1 MKCEGGTKDRSN
13 WAQVVDQGTTERPED
28 ALKTQEGAT
37 ESSLVTLESEGGT
50 KNRSNCA
57 QDVDQGTT
65 ERPEDALKTQ
75 EGATESSLVTLESEG
90 GTKDRSNCAQDVDQ
104 GTTERPKDALKTQE
118 ECGGRTETDELSDAS
133 TRDKQA
139 LELKTEDVHF
149 VVLPMTK
156 FTMSQGMT
164 SETPGPTLEHA
175 AFPHLT
181 RVEWEALHRLA
192 AVSGEAVIA
201 SLLSSATSD
210 QQRQA
215 AQEFM
220 ERELADANRRAT
232 TPARSSKN
240 DVVKLETSTYS
251 GEGAN
256 RLPLNRWF
264 REVDIAIALR
274 MIEAQGT
281 KVNFLLSR
289 LSGKA
294 KEWALGK
301 LVVDHDAFPTLE
313 SLQKD
318 LRLAFEPPQDES
330 RVRAEFFAL
339 RQGKMTMRDYVQKTR
354 HLASCIVTNPIDA
367 ASQVHVFVFG
377 MREGMTRYC
386 LTRAEPSS
394 LEEAF
399 ALALREDYVVAASYA
414 RAMSA
419 AARESAPE
427 PMEIDAIDASNNHR
441 QSTPRGPNGRPNRP
455 LTCFRCWKIGH
466 RAAECRA
473 PAPVLAHT
481 AEVSPAVQ
489 SKNGQG
495 Q

>member
-1 MKCEGGTKDRSN
+1 MDHIPALPKSLKVNTELLI
-13 WAQVVDQGTTERPED
+13 WVDLFTGYVI
-28 ALKTQEGAT
+28 AKAI
-37 ESSLVTLESEGGT
+37 
-50 KNRSNCA
+50 
-57 QDVDQGTT
+57 
-65 ERPEDALKTQ
+65 
-75 EGATESSLVTLESEG
+75 
-90 GTKDRSNCAQDVDQ
+90 
-104 GTTERPKDALKTQE
+104 
-118 ECGGRTETDELSDAS
+118 
-133 TRDKQA
+133 
-139 LELKTEDVHF
+139 
-149 VVLPMTK
+149 LPMTK

-192 AVSGEAVIA
+192 VVSGEAVIA

-232 TPARSSKN
+232 TLARSSKN

-256 RLPLNRWF
+256 RFPLNRWF
-264 REVDIAIALR
+264 REVDIAIASR
-274 MIEAQGT
+274 MIEAQGS

-294 KEWALGK
+294 KEWALCK
-301 LVVDHDAFPTLE
+301 LVVDHDAFPTLA

-354 HLASCIVTNPIDA
+354 HLASCIVTNPIDTA
-367 ASQVHVFVFG
+367 TQVHVFVFG

-394 LEEAF
+394 LDEAF

-414 RAMSA
+414 RAMST

-427 PMEIDAIDASNNHR
+427 PMEIDAIDTSNSHR
-441 QSTPRGPNGRPNRP
+441 QSTSRGPNGRPNRP
-455 LTCFRCWKIGH
+455 ITCFRCRKIGH

-489 SKNGQG
+489 
-495 Q
+495 